1 MLDPARLDANI
12 AASKNADAISGAKAN
27 GNSFSPR
34 PQPSAPCGL
43 DENLDLQVMRV
54 LQGKTTVIPVIA
66 KADSVT
72 SAHMIHLKGAVW
84 ESIKRAKLEH
94 FEAIGLGEGAEDTA
108 SDEDQPGSLN
118 PHPLDERKLSD
129 TSHLESASES
139 DSSLSPSDLDTAKP
153 AKAAARHSR
162 TPSSPMLFP
171 MRSPSATGIPY
182 LPLSVI
188 SPDLYEPDVAG
199 RKFPWGFADPY
210 DPEHCDFVRLKD
222 MVFAE
227 WRGDLREAS
236 REIWY
241 EGWRTSRLNRRSEM
255 GEPKNSPR
263 PNPTGFTSSV
273 KPLPRM
279 NDPGLDEPIQKE
291 SEGIE
296 QDRKD
301 DEDIEKEDEQTFLN
315 PRYLTLH
322 EPRRYAAAKTQTVDG
337 GLLQQ
342 PSLYWPLIGINAV
355 SLAFALGANMALLL
369 NMARRVSF
377 AIAQPITIIGWYIAS
392 ILLIALVV
400 AATYGLKIPGQNRAL
415 TQAFYYAII
424 AAGLYFIIST
434 LMVITVY
441 GAYTGHYPK
450 EFTLTMSQRTL
461 MLQTISFM
469 FYMLAGAAVY
479 SRVEGWKFLDA
490 IYFTNYTLLTVGI
503 GDYAPLTHT
512 GRALLFPYAVGGIVT
527 LGLVVGSI
535 RTLVLERGKQKITRR
550 LVEKRREQVVRRM
563 TKKGEDHKLKPIESH
578 QEAKAVGMTEQE
590 RRKIEFDLMREIQN
604 HASQR
609 EKWNALLLSGSAW
622 LVLWLVGAAVFWKAE
637 HAQEW
642 SYFGAL
648 YFAYTSLLT
657 IGYGDLKP
665 FSNAGKP
672 AFVFW
677 SLLAVPALTIVI
689 SNMGDT
695 VVKGV
700 RDLTDYLGEFTL
712 LPGESPTKQRMKQI
726 ASKAR
731 YFGKGNGGRTLSYRP
746 SDPV

>member
-1 MLDPARLDANI
+1 
-12 AASKNADAISGAKAN
+12 
-27 GNSFSPR
+27 
-34 PQPSAPCGL
+34 
-43 DENLDLQVMRV
+43 
-54 LQGKTTVIPVIA
+54 
-66 KADSVT
+66 
-72 SAHMIHLKGAVW
+72 
-84 ESIKRAKLEH
+84 
-94 FEAIGLGEGAEDTA
+94 
-108 SDEDQPGSLN
+108 
-118 PHPLDERKLSD
+118 
-129 TSHLESASES
+129 
-139 DSSLSPSDLDTAKP
+139 
-153 AKAAARHSR
+153 
-162 TPSSPMLFP
+162 
-171 MRSPSATGIPY
+171 
-182 LPLSVI
+182 
-188 SPDLYEPDVAG
+188 
-199 RKFPWGFADPY
+199 
-210 DPEHCDFVRLKD
+210 
-222 MVFAE
+222 
-227 WRGDLREAS
+227 
-236 REIWY
+236 
-241 EGWRTSRLNRRSEM
+241 
-255 GEPKNSPR
+255 
-263 PNPTGFTSSV
+263 
-273 KPLPRM
+273 M
-279 NDPGLDEPIQKE
+279 NNPGLDEPIQKE
-291 SEGIE
+291 SEGLE

-315 PRYLTLH
+315 PR
-322 EPRRYAAAKTQTVDG
+322 
-337 GLLQQ
+337 
-342 PSLYWPLIGINAV
+342 LIGVNAV
-355 SLAFALGANMALLL
+355 SLAFALAANMALLL

-377 AIAQPITIIGWYIAS
+377 AVAQPITIIGWYIAS

-400 AATYGLKIPGQNRAL
+400 AATYGLKIPGQNQAL

-424 AAGLYFIIST
+424 AAGIYFIIST
-434 LMVITVY
+434 LMVATVY
-441 GAYTGHYPK
+441 GAYAGHYPK

-479 SRVEGWKFLDA
+479 SKVEGWKFLDA
-490 IYFTNYTLLTVGI
+490 VYFTNYTLLTVGI

-563 TKKGEDHKLKPIESH
+563 TKRGEDDKLKPIESQ

-590 RRKIEFDLMREIQN
+590 RRKMEFDLMRQIQN
-604 HASQR
+604 HADQR

-637 HAQEW
+637 HGQEW

-657 IGYGDLKP
+657 IGYGDFKP

-712 LPGESPTKQRMKQI
+712 LPGESPTKQRIKQI
-726 ASKAR
+726 ASIAGRAKN
-731 YFGKGNGGRTLSYRP
+731 FGKGNGGSTLSYHRP
-746 SDPV
+746 NPVGEEALDTTKQERAKPDAAVDDVVGFLQEEELEAFFEAKGRGDAMIEDAHAYHYSLVKEFRNVLGHLSETPPRRYKYEEWAWYLKLMGEDEANNASHRKPPVKIRKRKSDAPDTQQGSTDDTQYEARQWSWLGHRSPLMGEAGEAQWVLERLCVTLEKELKKQTERAIHQRQQAEEISSGRGSDRTLEGEGKARHGERFESK